1 MAAKARRAWREL
13 PRGTGSSMAGPSTE
27 HTFYHT
33 VTVYDITLERLRFLI
48 CGLHIGLKRSKVVF
62 KSLYSATVASQ
73 SLPNGFPY
81 CYRPIL
87 NIGIDRT
94 WAHHAMFRLHTR
106 DVAAARRGPPA
117 FVTVVSTARAHSRRT
132 TSSRPQKFAESRVQR
147 EQTRKTVRLRPSGS
161 RNSVHTVRATTKERH
176 ATRRA
181 GTPRNVHSHERA
193 RTSVPRP
200 NGAGKAAAAA
210 PAPTRWR

>member
-1 MAAKARRAWREL
+1 M
-13 PRGTGSSMAGPSTE
+13 
-27 HTFYHT
+27 
-33 VTVYDITLERLRFLI
+33 
-48 CGLHIGLKRSKVVF
+48 VF

-87 NIGIDRT
+87 SIDIDRT
-94 WAHHAMFRLHTR
+94 WANHAIFRLHTR
-106 DVAAARRGPPA
+106 DVATARAARRA

-132 TSSRPQKFAESRVQR
+132 TSSRTRKFAESRVQQK
-147 EQTRKTVRLRPSGS
+147 QTRKMVRLRPSGS

-200 NGAGKAAAAA
+200 NGAGKAATAA

>member
-1 MAAKARRAWREL
+1 MRIGDCNFCNVCCVRLLLAMAAKARRAWREL

-106 DVAAARRGPPA
+106 NVATARRGPPA
-117 FVTVVSTARAHSRRT
+117 FDHGEQRLGILSLLSRIRISTLDIARDADIEIPT
-132 TSSRPQKFAESRVQR
+132 P
-147 EQTRKTVRLRPSGS
+147 RPSIPL
-161 RNSVHTVRATTKERH
+161 AI
-176 ATRRA
+176 AL
-181 GTPRNVHSHERA
+181 P
-193 RTSVPRP
+193 
-200 NGAGKAAAAA
+200 
-210 PAPTRWR
+210 